1 MYRQDAKLQNLLAKV
16 YAAQGKQALQHI
28 ALAEAYAIQGSWTAA
43 IQQLDIA
50 RNEKDAQ
57 YYEQSVIDAREREW
71 KGSHAEELRENV
83 KKIFRVFFFRCE

>member
-1 MYRQDAKLQNLLAKV
+1 V

-28 ALAEAYAIQGSWTAA
+28 ALAEAYAIQGSWPAA

-71 KGSHAEELRENV
+71 KELHKEELAEER
-83 KKIFRVFFFRCE
+83 KRK